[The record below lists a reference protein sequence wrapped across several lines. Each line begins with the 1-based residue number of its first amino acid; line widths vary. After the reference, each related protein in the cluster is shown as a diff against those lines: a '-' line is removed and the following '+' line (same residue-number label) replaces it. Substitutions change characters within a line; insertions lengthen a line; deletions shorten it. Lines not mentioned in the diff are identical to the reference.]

1 MMSSTGFTRGDVE
14 ERDRALLVDI
24 VLVVRSSPG

>member
-1 MMSSTGFTRGDVE
+1 MNSAGFTRGEVD
-14 ERDRALLVDI
+14 ERYQAPLVDI